1 MKYKKVL
8 LLILDG
14 FGINESE
21 HGNAIAAA
29 HKPNYDKFQ
38 AQNPH
43 NQLSACG
50 EDVGLP
56 AGDMGNSEV
65 GHLNIGAGRIIPQL
79 NLRIGKSIQNGSFF
93 QNEALNHAI
102 EHAIKNNSNL
112 HLLGLLSN
120 GDVHSNI
127 NHFWQILE
135 MAKRK
140 GLDRVFLHAFMDGR
154 DTLPHSGRDFLAN
167 AENKMKEIGIGKI
180 ATISGRYYSMDRDNN
195 WERTQKAYDALIHGK
210 GNYYNSSSE
219 AIEASYAAKESDE
232 FMLPSVI
239 LENGKPV
246 AKIADND
253 GLMFLNF
260 RADRSRKLIRSF
272 IFHDFGYFP
281 TKKLRNIDV
290 ATLSEYD
297 IEFTN
302 KVGVAF
308 IPEHYPD
315 ILTEVISKLGL
326 KQLHL
331 AESEKYAHVTF
342 FFNGGVEE
350 PFEGEDRI
358 VIPSPKVKTYDLM
371 PEMNAFKVKDKLVE
385 ALSEDKYSFIVINFA
400 NPDMVGHTGVIKA
413 AIKAVEVVDKC
424 LGEIIP
430 AAKENEYNIIL
441 IADHGN
447 ADEMLDD
454 NENILTQHSKNPV
467 PVIISLTDSTD
478 FQVKSGRLADVAP
491 TILSIM
497 GIPRPDVMTGDILIT

>member
-14 FGINESE
+14 FGINENK

-29 HKPNYDKFQ
+29 HKPNYDKFL

-79 NLRIGKSIQNGSFF
+79 NLRIGKSIQNGSFY
-93 QNEALNHAI
+93 QNTVLIHAIDHAI
-102 EHAIKNNSNL
+102 ENNSNL

-127 NHFWQILE
+127 NHFWHILE

-140 GLDRVFLHAFMDGR
+140 GLDRVFLHAFLDGR
-154 DTLPHSGRDFLAN
+154 DTLPHSGRDFLAT
-167 AENKMKEIGIGKI
+167 AEDKMKEIGVGKI
-180 ATISGRYYSMDRDNN
+180 ATISGRYYSMDRDHN
-195 WERTQKAYDALIHGK
+195 WDRTQKAYDALIHGR
-210 GNYYNSSSE
+210 GNHYNSSSE
-219 AIEASYAAKESDE
+219 AIEASYKQNISDE

-239 LENGKPV
+239 LENGEPV

-253 GLMFLNF
+253 GIMFLNF
-260 RADRSRKLIRSF
+260 RADRARKLTRSF
-272 IFHDFGYFP
+272 IFNDFDIFP
-281 TKKLRNIDV
+281 TKILRNIDV
-290 ATLSEYD
+290 VTLSEYD

-308 IPEHYPD
+308 TPEHYPD
-315 ILTEVISKLGL
+315 TLAEVISKLGL

-331 AESEKYAHVTF
+331 AESEKSAHVTF

-350 PFEGEDRI
+350 PFKGEKRV

-371 PEMNAFKVKDKLVE
+371 PEMSAFEVKDRLVE
-385 ALSEDKYSFIVINFA
+385 ALNQAEYQFIVTNFA
-400 NPDMVGHTGVIKA
+400 NPDMVGHTGFFDA
-413 AIKAVEVVDKC
+413 AVKAVEVVDKC
-424 LGEIIP
+424 LGDIIP
-430 AAKENEYNIIL
+430 AAKENDYNIIL

-454 NENILTQHSKNPV
+454 NDNILTQHSKNPV
-467 PVIISLTDSTD
+467 PVIISLMDNDD
-478 FQVKSGRLADVAP
+478 FHVKSGRLADVAP

-497 GIPRPDVMTGDILIT
+497 GIPIPKAMTGDILIT